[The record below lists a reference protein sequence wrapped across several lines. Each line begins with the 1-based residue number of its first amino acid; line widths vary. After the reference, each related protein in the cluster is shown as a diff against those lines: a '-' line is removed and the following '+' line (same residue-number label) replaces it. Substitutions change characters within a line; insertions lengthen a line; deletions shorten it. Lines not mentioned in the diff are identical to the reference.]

1 MFWDKIKNKE
11 KRSTQTTMP
20 WNDFVNLDWNSS
32 YSNAPLTDIELKEST
47 YYKCI
52 NRISS
57 DVSKVPLQL
66 KQTTDKGEIVVKNNP
81 LAKLIDRPNPYMSQ
95 IDFLK
100 CMEAVRQHKGES
112 GALIQRDAYGNPI
125 ALYPIEITR
134 FIIDN
139 AGIAKSKMENPVLVY
154 YRCGIDGMEYNCL
167 YSEILHFKG
176 LSFDGLRS
184 TSVKA
189 NLSDTITTNQ
199 TAQAYQK
206 DLFSNGLTNKAVV
219 QLTSD
224 IKEEGELKKIQ
235 AKFARIYSNDKRIFT
250 VPAGFNISPLNL
262 NLADS
267 QFAELKKMSQVDI
280 CTSFGLQP
288 WQIGIWDGVNNN
300 SMEQSNLSYLNDVLL
315 ILFEGNEAEFN
326 YKLLKPQD
334 YQNGYYFSS
343 DEQTLLRM
351 DNKTQAEVI
360 TNYVKNGVYSLEFAR
375 RKLGVPLDFEN
386 ETVTLP
392 SGQVLLSDLKAGKA
406 SWQNNNNK
414 NGGDNSEQ

>member
-1 MFWDKIKNKE
+1 MFWNKIKSKE
-11 KRSTQTTMP
+11 KRSTQTMS
-20 WNDFVNLDWNSS
+20 WNDFVNLDWNSN
-32 YSNAPLTDIELKEST
+32 YSDAPLTDIEMKEST

-66 KQTTDKGEIVVKNNP
+66 KQSTDMGEVVIKNTP
-81 LAKLIDRPNPYMSQ
+81 LAKLINRPNPYMSQ

-112 GALIQRDAYGNPI
+112 GSIIQRDMYGNPI

-134 FIIDN
+134 FVIDDV
-139 AGIAKSKMENPVLVY
+139 GIAKSTMKNPVLVY
-154 YRCGIDGMEYNCL
+154 YRCGTDGMEYNCL

-189 NLSDTITTNQ
+189 NLNDTITTNQ

-224 IKEEGELKKIQ
+224 IKDEKELGKIQ
-235 AKFARIYSNDKRIFT
+235 TKFSRIYSNDNRIFT
-250 VPAGFNISPLNL
+250 VPAGFQVSPLNL
-262 NLADS
+262 SLADS

-288 WQIGIWDGVNNN
+288 YQIGIWDNVNNN

-315 ILFEGNEAEFN
+315 ILFEGDEAEFN
-326 YKLLKPQD
+326 YKLLNDKDIQA
-334 YQNGYYFSS
+334 GYYFSF

-351 DNKTQAEVI
+351 DNKTQCDVI
-360 TNYVKNGVYSLEFAR
+360 TSYVKNGIFSLEFAR
-375 RKLGVPLDFEN
+375 RKLGVPIDFSN

-392 SGQVLLSDLKAGKA
+392 SGQVLLKDLLSGKA
-406 SWQNNNNK
+406 SWQQNQT
-414 NGGDNSEQ
+414 GGDNSGK